1 MKKEPILTEGSKY
14 LAFGDKILSYYAAGE
29 LPQLFVE
36 RMRQH
41 RGDESGVSFRA
52 TLVELHNTGAID
64 VLEPARMI
72 ATSPISQKDFFLVQ
86 NVFAEIIPELVDTVP
101 AMLAA
106 VKALVA
112 RGGEDLASG
121 WPNDAFR
128 KWVESDDRARVLIAS
143 IDPADPE
150 DAAYVFLALVALAK
164 TEPQAALD
172 QAITFLA
179 GQDLP
184 AQLGAAKAIGALP
197 SVTTEERM
205 RSLKALEAASKVGAQ
220 DNLLGQIIA
229 AAADIA
235 RKAPTEVL
243 AMVRL
248 IDAIAESVGDQA
260 IHRAVSTL
268 VFHGDELPAEIIAA
282 LTKIAHK
289 IRIVNKGTIKY
300 LGNASATLLRHGRV
314 DEALALIVP
323 ILSAHEELSSLEQL
337 DGFAHGLLQLDHER
351 LAQIISTWLLS
362 FERNLGEAARNLVG
376 DHHGD
381 ALVLE
386 FDAAALSLTE
396 NETIV
401 LAHRAI
407 GYLFLQPITAAS
419 IALSLVR
426 TASAKGRQA
435 IEEIL
440 FEPLLINFS
449 GALSDWLK
457 AKAAVSTDPALPT
470 IERLLARLD
479 SYLEGLRRVGLIK
492 ELRPSERERMIES
505 HKQERLMRRVHKE
518 GAKRSVLMSL
528 VSRSVL
534 LYGTRSI
541 SYFQDPDGKKHRNE
555 MQLHSLSHS
564 FEAPRLDIIEPFE
577 LNYALRVFRTMK
589 VAP

>member
-1 MKKEPILTEGSKY
+1 M
-14 LAFGDKILSYYAAGE
+14 AFSDEILSFYAARE
-29 LPQLFVE
+29 LPQLIVE

-41 RGDESGVSFRA
+41 RGDGSADSFRA
-52 TLVELHNTGAID
+52 ALVELHNTGAID
-64 VLEPARMI
+64 VLEPARSI
-72 ATSPISQKDFFLVQ
+72 ATSPISQHDFFLVQ
-86 NVFAEIIPELVDTVP
+86 DVYTAIIPELVNTVP
-101 AMLAA
+101 PMLAA

-128 KWVESDDRARVLIAS
+128 KWVESEDRARVLITS

-150 DAAYVFLALVALAK
+150 DAAYVSLALVALAK

-197 SVTTEERM
+197 LVTTEERA
-205 RSLKALEAASKVGAQ
+205 RSLKALEAASKVGAH

-235 RKAPTEVL
+235 RKAPIEVL

-248 IDAIAESVGDQA
+248 IDAINESAGDQA

-268 VFHGDELPAEIIAA
+268 MFNGDDLPVEIIAA

-289 IRIVNKGTIKY
+289 IRIENKGTVKY
-300 LGNASATLLRHGRV
+300 LGNASANLLRHGRV
-314 DEALALIVP
+314 DEALALIEPV
-323 ILSAHEELSSLEQL
+323 LSAHEELSSLEQL
-337 DGFAHGLLQLDHER
+337 DGFANGLLQLDHER
-351 LAQIISTWLLS
+351 LAQIIATWLLS
-362 FERNLGEAARNLVG
+362 LERNLGEAARNLVG

-407 GYLFLQPITAAS
+407 GYLFLHPITAAS

-426 TASAKGRQA
+426 TASAKGQQA

-457 AKAAVSTDPALPT
+457 AKAAVSSDPALPT
-470 IERLLARLD
+470 VERLLARLD

-518 GAKRSVLMSL
+518 GAKRSVLLSL
-528 VSRSVL
+528 ASRSVL

-541 SYFQDPDGKKHRNE
+541 SYFQDLDGNKHRNE

-577 LNYALRVFRTMK
+577 LNYALRVFRAMR